1 MKKNLLIIICFMTF
15 LSCNS
20 PKNDGERIAE
30 MYNKS
35 VSDFIDEREKT
46 FDGFISDF
54 ESYNFSSRVEARNE
68 IESAI
73 DKLVSEYDNDRAS
86 ADYAYEKLARE
97 YSGDFDKY
105 NEFITEF
112 GQNLDK
118 ENDINKILKEVY
130 YNPDVDRL
138 IYTIIPN
145 RPDEEKVKKD
155 LKGRI
160 IEGNNYTNIKWLIAE
175 GEIKELNIL
184 DVKKEKEDYIY
195 DISLVVQEYGGAL
208 KGHIVVRY
216 ELGTHDDWTIH
227 GVLSKEL
234 DYVITGKYND
244 YIETKV
250 EVSGLWV
257 KNNYDRPLAVGGM
270 AFKSYSNSWYKFYCV
285 IPGNDTDRVAWSM
298 IDYKIDFVE
307 LPY

>member
-1 MKKNLLIIICFMTF
+1 MTF

>member
-1 MKKNLLIIICFMTF
+1 MTF

-73 DKLVSEYDNDRAS
+73 DKLVSDYDNDRAS

-112 GQNLDK
+112 KQSLDK
-118 ENDINKILKEVY
+118 DNDINKILKEVY
-130 YNPDVDRL
+130 YNPDIDRL

-155 LKGRI
+155 LKGRT
-160 IEGNNYTNIKWLIAE
+160 IEGNNYANIKWLIAE

-216 ELGTHDDWTIH
+216 ELGTHDDWTIQ

>member
-1 MKKNLLIIICFMTF
+1 MTF

-155 LKGRI
+155 LKGRT
-160 IEGNNYTNIKWLIAE
+160 IEGNNYANIKWLIAE

-216 ELGTHDDWTIH
+216 ELGTHDDWTIQ

>member
-1 MKKNLLIIICFMTF
+1 MTF

-73 DKLVSEYDNDRAS
+73 DKLVSDYDNDRAS
-86 ADYAYEKLARE
+86 ADYAYEKFARE
-97 YSGDFDKY
+97 YGGDFDKY

-112 GQNLDK
+112 KQSLDK
-118 ENDINKILKEVY
+118 DNDINKILKEVY
-130 YNPDVDRL
+130 YNPDIDRL

-155 LKGRI
+155 LKGRT
-160 IEGNNYTNIKWLIAE
+160 IEGNNYANIKWLIAE

-216 ELGTHDDWTIH
+216 ELGTHDDWTIQ

-285 IPGNDTDRVAWSM
+285 IPGNDTDRVARSM

>member
-1 MKKNLLIIICFMTF
+1 MTF

-270 AFKSYSNSWYKFYCV
+270 AFKRYSNSWYKFYCV
-285 IPGNDTDRVAWSM
+285 IPGNDTDRVARSM

>member
-1 MKKNLLIIICFMTF
+1 MTF

-86 ADYAYEKLARE
+86 VDYAYEKLARE

-112 GQNLDK
+112 KQSLDK
-118 ENDINKILKEVY
+118 DNDINKILKEVY
-130 YNPDVDRL
+130 YNPDIDRL

-155 LKGRI
+155 LKGRT
-160 IEGNNYTNIKWLIAE
+160 IEGNNYANIKWLIAE

-216 ELGTHDDWTIH
+216 ELGTHDDWTIQ

-285 IPGNDTDRVAWSM
+285 IPGNDTDRVARSM

>member
-1 MKKNLLIIICFMTF
+1 MTF

-73 DKLVSEYDNDRAS
+73 DKLISEYDNDRAS

-118 ENDINKILKEVY
+118 ENDLNKILKEVY

-145 RPDEEKVKKD
+145 IPDEEKVKKD
-155 LKGRI
+155 LKGRT
-160 IEGNNYTNIKWLIAE
+160 IEGNNYANIKWLIAE

-216 ELGTHDDWTIH
+216 ELGTHDDWTIQ

-250 EVSGLWV
+250 EGSGLWV

>member
-1 MKKNLLIIICFMTF
+1 MTF

-130 YNPDVDRL
+130 YNPDIDRL

-155 LKGRI
+155 LKGRT
-160 IEGNNYTNIKWLIAE
+160 IEGNNYANIKWLIAE

-216 ELGTHDDWTIH
+216 ELGTHDDWTIQ

-270 AFKSYSNSWYKFYCV
+270 AFKRYSNSWYKFYCV
-285 IPGNDTDRVAWSM
+285 IPGNDTDRVARSM